1 MKKFLFAF
9 IFSSLF
15 LSCSEKILEL
25 HDMDYMHSDVIPI
38 EEALS
43 TLNAQIEQIY
53 GLPTKSLA
61 SDYDVSVFGENNL
74 PATKSEGLDIPD
86 TLAYIVN
93 FSENQGFAVLS
104 ANRKLSESVYCIV
117 ENGELSNDD
126 MIEGF
131 NLLSDPQIKSN
142 ADDVDLGEKTVPAFI
157 ISAMIMDLHT
167 DGGNEPETKAVTV
180 QYGPFLTTKW
190 HQHSPF
196 NDQVKP
202 GCPAGCVAVAVAQI
216 MAYNEKSSNMTYNG
230 HKCDWTTMKTVCPY
244 TQPEYAGSGEAKIQV
259 AAFLCELGKRHN
271 CYIRYDTDGSG
282 GYADGAKRTLKNYGY
297 SNAKKHLGF
306 GSSNQ
311 KKAIDKLKS
320 GRPVYL
326 EGKSKGGGH
335 AWVIDGYRKI
345 SVATINHGTRQASYF
360 HINWGWNG
368 DRDGYYSCG
377 NFDTTNGQ
385 SKDSTIDS
393 ETSLDSGGV
402 VANYTW
408 NFRLVTY

>member
-1 MKKFLFAF
+1 MKRLLLVF
-9 IFSSLF
+9 IYLPFF
-15 LSCSEKILEL
+15 LSCSEKVLEF
-25 HDMDYMHSDVIPI
+25 HNMDYMHSDVIPI
-38 EEALS
+38 DEALS
-43 TLNAQIEQIY
+43 TLNAQIEQLY
-53 GLPTKSLA
+53 GITTKSLT

-104 ANRKLSESVYCIV
+104 ANRRLSV
-117 ENGELSNDD
+117 
-126 MIEGF
+126 EGF
-131 NLLSDPQIKSN
+131 NLLSAPQTKSN
-142 ADDVDLGEKTVPAFI
+142 LDNMDLGEKTVPAFI
-157 ISAMIMDLHT
+157 ISAMIIDLHT
-167 DGGNEPETKAVTV
+167 DGGNEPETKAVTE

-282 GYADGAKRTLKNYGY
+282 GYADGY
-297 SNAKKHLGF
+297 
-306 GSSNQ
+306 
-311 KKAIDKLKS
+311 D
-320 GRPVYL
+320 
-326 EGKSKGGGH
+326 H
-335 AWVIDGYRKI
+335 AEQRC
-345 SVATINHGTRQASYF
+345 
-360 HINWGWNG
+360 
-368 DRDGYYSCG
+368 RD
-377 NFDTTNGQ
+377 
-385 SKDSTIDS
+385 
-393 ETSLDSGGV
+393 
-402 VANYTW
+402 AA
-408 NFRLVTY
+408 